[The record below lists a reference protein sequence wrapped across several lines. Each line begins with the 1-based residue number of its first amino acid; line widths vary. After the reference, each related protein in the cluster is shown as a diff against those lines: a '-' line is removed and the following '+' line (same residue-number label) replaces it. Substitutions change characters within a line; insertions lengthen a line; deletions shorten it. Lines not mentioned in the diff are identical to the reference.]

1 MQRGDI
7 VTVSLPGDYGK
18 PRPALVV
25 QSDLLQELD
34 SVLVCPIT
42 SVLRNVLFRVTIEP
56 SAINGLQKVSQVMVD
71 KTSPIPRAK
80 VNKIVGSID
89 AERMKNVERA
99 LMLVTGLT

>member
-7 VTVSLPGDYGK
+7 VTVSLPRDYGK

-42 SVLRNVLFRVTIEP
+42 CVLSSKN
-56 SAINGLQKVSQVMVD
+56 SCSDYKVA
-71 KTSPIPRAK
+71 R
-80 VNKIVGSID
+80 
-89 AERMKNVERA
+89 
-99 LMLVTGLT
+99 L